1 MKYLCTV
8 FLQKPASG
16 SGYRKR
22 GIRRTDNGSCK
33 DQYGTIS
40 RLMKAINCLPNKIT
54 ITAKMHSQITERT
67 SRLVIKK
74 IEGYLIK
81 GKQKLP
87 IISGTPTLF

>member
-1 MKYLCTV
+1 MKYLCTA
-8 FLQKPASG
+8 FFQKACID

-22 GIRRTDNGSCK
+22 GIRRTENGSCK

-67 SRLVIKK
+67 SRLVI
-74 IEGYLIK
+74 
-81 GKQKLP
+81 QKD
-87 IISGTPTLF
+87 